1 MLRVH
6 QANETVSQT
15 SFTSDVVQG
24 FYWFYYEYPTGL
36 PDLSDGLAKTMTN
49 AMRASGG
56 AVPVLGTAYERSTY
70 VHIRW
75 GWIALPA
82 IVVLMTGAF
91 LAAAMLRSRTT
102 RTKLW
107 KSSALAMLFHGLD
120 VDTRKMALDS
130 DSLREVKVRLDDERG
145 SSQGERGHLL
155 RI

>member
-1 MLRVH
+1 
-6 QANETVSQT
+6 
-15 SFTSDVVQG
+15 
-24 FYWFYYEYPTGL
+24 
-36 PDLSDGLAKTMTN
+36 MTN

-56 AVPVLGTAYERSTY
+56 GVPVLGTAYEMSTY
-70 VHIRW
+70 VRIQW

-82 IVVLMTGAF
+82 LVVFMTGAF

-120 VDTRKMALDS
+120 GDTRKAALDS
-130 DSLREVKVRLDDERG
+130 DSLKQVKVRLDAEGGRPG
-145 SSQGERGHLL
+145 GQGGRLL